1 MKSKEKLSPESLTEP
16 MANDDLSS
24 LKQVKFSDS
33 IKKLEELMSQN
44 KRSFLLGAGCSL
56 CAGLSLTTQLTSEV
70 KNDNELLGPTKDVL
84 QVVEAKYS
92 GSTTATIEDYMS
104 ELVDLLSIAERRKE
118 RGSQNTKIDVDG
130 NSYEAKQLCDALKDI
145 KSSIAKCI
153 ESKKLNLL
161 CIVNLFVQFIKH
173 CVQERVAA

>member
-1 MKSKEKLSPESLTEP
+1 MKSNDNVSLGSSTEP

-56 CAGLSLTTQLTSEV
+56 CAGLPLTTQLTSEV

-84 QVVEAKYS
+84 QVVEAKFS

-118 RGSQNTKIDVDG
+118 RGSQNAKMMSMGIRMKQ
-130 NSYEAKQLCDALKDI
+130 NSCATL
-145 KSSIAKCI
+145 
-153 ESKKLNLL
+153 
-161 CIVNLFVQFIKH
+161 
-173 CVQERVAA
+173 